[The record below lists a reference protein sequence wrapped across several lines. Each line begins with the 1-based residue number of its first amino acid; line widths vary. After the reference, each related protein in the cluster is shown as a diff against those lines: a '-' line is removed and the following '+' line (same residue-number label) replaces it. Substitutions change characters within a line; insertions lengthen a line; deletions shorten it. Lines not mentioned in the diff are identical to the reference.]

1 MNLKIALTK
10 GRVEKQVIPLLEKAG
25 IDCTQLRNK
34 KRRLIFKSTSQPFE
48 FILAKG
54 PDVTT
59 FLERGVVDI
68 GIVGSDILTEHRNSQ
83 YELLDLRT
91 GQCQFVLASTE
102 DFDPDEPKRKI
113 IGTKYPNITKDY
125 FDSLGQDVEIIKIE
139 GSVELAPL
147 IGLTDAIVDIT
158 ETGTTLRE
166 NNLKVFDYL
175 NKVST
180 RVVVNRMALKQ
191 RPQEIFEFIDQ
202 LKKVVT
208 EEKEVGKNENLSKE
222 LN

>member
-34 KRRLIFKSTSQPFE
+34 KRRLIFNSTSQPFE

-83 YELLDLRT
+83 YELLDLQT
-91 GQCQFVLASTE
+91 GKCQFVLASTN
-102 DFDPDEPKRKI
+102 DFYPEEPKRKI

-125 FDSLGQDVEIIKIE
+125 FDTLGQDVEIIKIE

-191 RPQEIFEFIDQ
+191 HPQEIFGFIDQ

-208 EEKEVGKNENLSKE
+208 EEKALS
-222 LN
+222 

>member
-34 KRRLIFKSTSQPFE
+34 KRRLIFNSTSQPFE

-83 YELLDLRT
+83 YELLDLQT
-91 GQCQFVLASTE
+91 GKCQFVLASTN
-102 DFDPDEPKRKI
+102 DFDPEEPKRKI

-125 FDSLGQDVEIIKIE
+125 FDTLGQDVEIIKIE

-191 RPQEIFEFIDQ
+191 HPQEIFEFVDQ

-208 EEKEVGKNENLSKE
+208 EEKALS
-222 LN
+222 

>member
-25 IDCTQLRNK
+25 INCTQLRNK
-34 KRRLIFKSTSQPFE
+34 KRRLIFNSTSQPFE

-83 YELLDLRT
+83 YELLDLQT
-91 GQCQFVLASTE
+91 GKCQFVLASTN

-125 FDSLGQDVEIIKIE
+125 FDTLGQDVEIIKIE

-191 RPQEIFEFIDQ
+191 HPQKIFKFVDQ

-208 EEKEVGKNENLSKE
+208 EEKALS
-222 LN
+222 